1 MAALPFLDVPFL
13 DVPFLVAQLQ
23 LEELELEVEEL
34 ELPERADLEAWVEL
48 PFRGGW
54 RTRLLSHRQ
63 QKR

>member
-34 ELPERADLEAWVEL
+34 ELAERADLEAWVEL
-48 PFRGGW
+48 PFHG
-54 RTRLLSHRQ
+54 LAHRQ